1 MADLFAAV
9 RVEKIRDLK
18 HLNRVALHGQRL
30 DPAAKTRVDPAR
42 TNLNL
47 AASDYADDPL
57 DLVAAFKERK
67 RRSGATEYGKA
78 AIGLHAVLVVSPD
91 LVSEH
96 GDPHEPKN
104 PINQKFFE
112 QGQRWAESEFGSG
125 SVIGA
130 RLDMD
135 EAGSGV
141 LDLIIVPVA
150 SARMNKNREKKI
162 ISVNKALDKIQE
174 KYGTPRSYEAL
185 QDSWST
191 HAKKHIDK
199 RLKRGRPK
207 KETARRHIHADVFRE
222 VAQEIAAERNR
233 ANYDMQELERKRLR
247 LVGEKERAQRQA
259 DAIIEK
265 AKTDAEKIRA
275 DAEQQIQ
282 TARRE
287 AAEEIKKGFEEGVR
301 AFLSGRL
308 ELRPNGQFRAHAGL
322 YAGETAQ
329 ALVAAVR
336 AIREPLHTLLSRVK
350 VLMDAFPP
358 EEAKRLR
365 SQVSRDWDFGGGP
378 GGP

>member
-1 MADLFAAV
+1 MNELFAAV

-18 HLNRVALHGQRL
+18 HLNRIALHGQRL
-30 DPAAKTRVDPAR
+30 DPAAKTRVDPAL
-42 TNLNL
+42 TPINL

-57 DLVAAFKERK
+57 DLVAAFKARK
-67 RRSGATEYGKA
+67 KQSGASEYGKA
-78 AIGLHAVLVVSPD
+78 AIGLHAVLVVSPE
-91 LVSEH
+91 LVRERA
-96 GDPHEPKN
+96 DPHDPQN
-104 PINQKFFE
+104 PINQKLFE
-112 QGQRWAESEFGSG
+112 QGKCWAELEFGSG

-150 SARMNKNREKKI
+150 TARMNKNREKKI
-162 ISVNKALDKIQE
+162 ISVNKALDKIAD
-174 KYGTPRSYEAL
+174 KYGVKKSFEAL
-185 QDSWST
+185 QDSWSA

-207 KETARRHIHADVFRE
+207 QETGRRHIHADVFRE
-222 VAQEIAAERNR
+222 AAQEIAEERR
-233 ANYDMQELERKRLR
+233 RTKYDMQELDRKRLR
-247 LVGEKERAQRQA
+247 LVDEKERAQRQA

-265 AKTDAEKIRA
+265 AKADAEKIRA
-275 DAEQQIQ
+275 
-282 TARRE
+282 E
-287 AAEEIKKGFEEGVR
+287 AADEIKKGFEEGVR

-308 ELRPNGQFRAHAGL
+308 ELHQDGRFRAHAGL

-329 ALVAAVR
+329 SLVAMVR
-336 AIREPLHTLLSRVK
+336 AIQEPLHALLSRVQR
-350 VLMDAFPP
+350 LMDAFPP

-378 GGP
+378 SGP